1 MPDKI
6 SSQQRSRNMSQIKNK
21 DTTIEI
27 KVRKWLFAHG
37 FRYRKND
44 KKLPGHPDVVL
55 PKYKTVILING
66 CFWHRHENCKDA
78 TTPKTRIDFWTQKFE
93 KNIANDQKTIAALKS
108 LGWNVIILW
117 QCEIEKKFEFLMN
130 GVMENLLSNN

>member
-1 MPDKI
+1 
-6 SSQQRSRNMSQIKNK
+6 MSQIKNK